1 MWSKAKEIKQSKQ
14 DQMAKRF
21 KARETEL
28 GSQIKWP

>member
-1 MWSKAKEIKQSKQ
+1 MRFKARETEQTKP